1 MLFETGPKPYTQ
13 NGVETTTDDLIAPGQ
28 VVEFYLQPDREIN
41 MWNAHRALILA
52 MKVKE
57 QNPDMI
63 LHYIRID
70 SDRVTVQASLGTP
83 AAEVEAVAANV
94 LIAILIGVL
103 IAVLIFVGIAF
114 VQLEKAIKYYQTQCG
129 KLSIIA
135 EARCYLKGCD
145 KPAGKWPLPDAI
157 SKVGAPL
164 IGIPKAAPVPL
175 FLTIFLPWLSKL
187 ADIQAGNARTPV
199 GMPDGYYVPV
209 GDYTV
214 QFGEFPEED
223 LKAMLVCK
231 TPSVTESVVA
241 GQHTIIKGLYQLV
254 KAPPGGIIV
263 TNPCTGEQVTFGG
276 GEVVDGPWPTTAILE
291 VYTFPVAGDIYLGT
305 DKIGTSQ
312 AKVELDI
319 GVDYT
324 VAFGLVDGYV
334 QPTPIT
340 FTMTADGK
348 SIKQEY
354 KKEEEKGF
362 WASLPSWAKVL
373 VIGGGAILA
382 TVGGIKL
389 VRALPMPKKKEEK
402 RGKRVEIYPL
412 HLTTK

>member
-1 MLFETGPKPYTQ
+1 MLLLETGPKPYTQ
-13 NGVETTTDDLIAPGQ
+13 NAEEVTTDALIAPGQ

-41 MWNAHRALILA
+41 MWNGHQALIQA

-70 SDRVTVQASLGTP
+70 SDKVTVQASLGTP
-83 AAEVEAVAANV
+83 AAEAEAVAANV
-94 LIAILIGVL
+94 VIAVVIGVL
-103 IAVLIFVGIAF
+103 IAVLVFVGITF
-114 VQLEKAIKYYQTQCG
+114 HELKKAIKYYQTQCG

-135 EARCYLKGCD
+135 EARYYFEGCAD
-145 KPAGKWPLPDAI
+145 KPAGVWPLPDAI

-175 FLTIFLPWLSKL
+175 FLKIFFPWLSKL
-187 ADIQAGNARTPV
+187 REIKEENARTPV

-209 GDYTV
+209 GDYEV

-223 LKAMLVCK
+223 LKAMLTCI
-231 TPSVTESVVA
+231 TPSKAESVVA
-241 GQHTIIKGLYQLV
+241 GKHTIIKGIYRLV
-254 KAPPGGIIV
+254 KTPPAGITV
-263 TNPCTGEQVTFGG
+263 TNPCTKETTTFEG
-276 GEVVDGPWPTTAILE
+276 GEDTGGTWPTTAILE
-291 VYTFPVAGDIYLGT
+291 VSTFPVAGDIYLGT
-305 DKIGTSQ
+305 VKIGTGQ

-319 GVDYT
+319 GVNYT

-334 QPTPIT
+334 QPAPIT
-340 FTMTADGK
+340 FTMDVDGK
-348 SIKQEY
+348 TIKQEY
-354 KKEEEKGF
+354 KKPEGKGF
-362 WASLPSWAKVL
+362 WASLPNWAKGL

-402 RGKRVEIYPL
+402 RGKE
-412 HLTTK
+412 